1 MATRIKYTKE
11 FREQV
16 LKEIEAGKNIEDV
29 SKCYEVPVFIIKEWQ
44 KMKGAETCLEASFF
58 YHKELHTSR
67 WTPMKDYFYS
77 MFTWVKDRGLIGGL
91 LFGCLFVVVLSIAF
105 NSHEEFHPKVE
116 PKVNLAPKV
125 DSLILQGLDIE
136 NCLNRQNE
144 LSLSISNIVT
154 NIHKAQKPPIVI
166 CTSKDYM
173 PIQKKCSCSMN
184 LMCTQEC
191 NCKNDSIR

>member
-1 MATRIKYTKE
+1 MAPRITYTKE
-11 FREQV
+11 FRKQV
-16 LKEIEAGKNIEDV
+16 LKEIEAGKKIEDV
-29 SKCYEVPVFIIKEWQ
+29 SKCYEVPVLIINEVQ
-44 KMKGAETCLEASFF
+44 KMKDAEACLEASFF
-58 YHKELHTSR
+58 YHKEVHTSR

-77 MFTWVKDRGLIGGL
+77 MFTWVKDRVLIGGL

-125 DSLILQGLDIE
+125 DSLIFQGLDIE

-144 LSLSISNIVT
+144 LSLSISNIVM
-154 NIHKAQKPPIVI
+154 NIYKDQKPPLFIS
-166 CTSKDYM
+166 TSKEYM

-184 LMCTQEC
+184 LLCTQEC
-191 NCKNDSIR
+191 NCKKDSIR